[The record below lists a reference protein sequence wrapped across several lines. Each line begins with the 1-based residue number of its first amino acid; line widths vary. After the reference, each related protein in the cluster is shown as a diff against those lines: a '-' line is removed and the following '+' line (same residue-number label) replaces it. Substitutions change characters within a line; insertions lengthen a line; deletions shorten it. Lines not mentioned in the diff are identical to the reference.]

1 MNQVCTVKLGF
12 KLSIPAKN

>member
-12 KLSIPAKN
+12 KLSISAKN